1 MRTTTL
7 KEIADLRAKSNCTV
21 IYVYPRKQVVSING
35 TQHKIIDKQV
45 DWNALAK
52 KYNKK
57 QGKRI
62 ANVGMQ
68 NGKTVL
74 YCF

>member
-1 MRTTTL
+1 MRTITL
-7 KEIADLRAKSNCTV
+7 KEIADLRVKSNCTV
-21 IYVYPRKQVVSING
+21 IYVYPRKQVVSISG
-35 TQHKIIDKQV
+35 TQYKIIDKQV

-68 NGKTVL
+68 NN
-74 YCF
+74 

>member
-7 KEIADLRAKSNCTV
+7 KEIAELKAKSNCTV

-35 TQHKIIDKQV
+35 TQQKIIDKQV

-57 QGKRI
+57 
-62 ANVGMQ
+62 
-68 NGKTVL
+68 
-74 YCF
+74 